1 MRAQTYGSRLA
12 LIITALVPGAGA
24 TPVSAQCSV
33 AANSGE
39 NVYVKDPFA
48 GCRRVAIVNGNPV
61 SKPRI
66 RRDATTHILVF
77 RHFVDGA
84 VPIATRGTITNERN
98 GSSNGI
104 GFKEFDLTLG
114 AGAAL
119 GDMTISLNSIPNDFT
134 LKLAVDR
141 RGEITGVTQAPAPA
155 RWGEEVRMTLSGRD
169 IGEASVQVR
178 DHSVSSI
185 VSTGTSLQFTTKA
198 TITTARTQADVVAW
212 DKANDPS
219 LGKYFMVGSLTAGE
233 VTYST
238 AAATASCTSVPG
250 IGAPILSLPASG
262 AVMSFA
268 SATEPIKANVTMSWQ
283 QVGDPQQKYILHT
296 ENVLIT
302 TSTSTTTVSKTG
314 GSVTLAPLGVTD
326 ETVGPFST
334 SSSAASVTRQLTRNR
349 IYKWKV
355 RAVNCGQAA
364 PWSAVGTFT
373 VK

>member
-1 MRAQTYGSRLA
+1 
-12 LIITALVPGAGA
+12 
-24 TPVSAQCSV
+24 
-33 AANSGE
+33 
-39 NVYVKDPFA
+39 
-48 GCRRVAIVNGNPV
+48 
-61 SKPRI
+61 
-66 RRDATTHILVF
+66 
-77 RHFVDGA
+77 
-84 VPIATRGTITNERN
+84 
-98 GSSNGI
+98 
-104 GFKEFDLTLG
+104 
-114 AGAAL
+114 
-119 GDMTISLNSIPNDFT
+119 
-134 LKLAVDR
+134 
-141 RGEITGVTQAPAPA
+141 
-155 RWGEEVRMTLSGRD
+155 MTLSGRD

-219 LGKYFMVGSLTAGE
+219 LGKYFRVRSLTAGE

-349 IYKWKV
+349 IDKWKV
-355 RAVNCGQAA
+355 RAVNCGQVA